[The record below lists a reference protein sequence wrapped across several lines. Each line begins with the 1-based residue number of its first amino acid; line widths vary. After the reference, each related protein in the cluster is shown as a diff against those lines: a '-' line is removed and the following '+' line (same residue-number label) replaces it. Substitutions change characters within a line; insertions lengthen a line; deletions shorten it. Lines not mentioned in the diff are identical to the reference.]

1 MVDYIF
7 SSYLFNCPGF
17 VYKPTRRLDERRT
30 KSKIKNKMSLLKVK
44 NLNISYPTRK
54 ETIVASKDV
63 EFTLERGEILGIV
76 GESGSGKST
85 IANAII
91 NLIDPPG
98 EITGGSIKIDKIELR
113 DNEEVIQKI
122 RGKKIGFVF
131 QDPQTSLNPLFKIK
145 DQLIETIQTHLDLD
159 YQEALN
165 RSIQLLEE
173 VGIDNAE
180 KRIEDY
186 PHQFSGGMRQR
197 VVIALAI
204 SCEPDLII
212 ADEPTTA
219 LDVSIQY
226 QILELLKD
234 LTQKRNLGVIIIT
247 HDMGVIAETTNKVIV
262 MRYGVIVEQG
272 DTKEL
277 LTNPK
282 STEARSLVISVPPTN
297 KKIDRFKLISPD
309 GKEITSDSKN
319 LTKKIIKTWGVRE
332 NTNQKLLE
340 LKDVTKIFDDN
351 SMASKFSFGPKKQ
364 IVDKVV
370 KAVDTVSFE
379 LFEGETLGLVG
390 ESGSGK
396 STIAKIITGLVRPTS
411 GEIFY
416 NNISLYNSKRKYQ
429 IDKSRGQIQMI
440 FQDPYSSL
448 NPRFKVRDIISEPIK
463 LFQKNINRNELIQ
476 NTHDLIDI
484 VGMTRQSLDR
494 YPHEFSGG
502 QRQRISIAR
511 ALATRPRLLVCD
523 EPTSALDVSIQA
535 QILNLLKDI
544 QDELHL
550 TMLFISHDLPV
561 IRQMCN
567 RIVVLKNGGVCE
579 TKETEDL
586 FNNPEHPY
594 TQELIRLMPKIES
607 IV

>member
-1 MVDYIF
+1 
-7 SSYLFNCPGF
+7 
-17 VYKPTRRLDERRT
+17 
-30 KSKIKNKMSLLKVK
+30 MSLLKVK

-98 EITGGSIKIDKIELR
+98 EITSGSIKIDNDELR
-113 DNEEVIQKI
+113 DNEELIQEV

-145 DQLIETIQTHLDLD
+145 DQLIETIQTHLNLD
-159 YQEALN
+159 YQDALKK
-165 RSIQLLEE
+165 SIQLLEE

-219 LDVSIQY
+219 LDVSIQH

-234 LTQKRNLGVIIIT
+234 LTKKRNLGVMIIT
-247 HDMGVIAETTNKVIV
+247 HDMGVIAETTDKVIV
-262 MRYGVIVEQG
+262 MRHGLIVEQG

-282 STEARSLVISVPPTN
+282 SNEARSLVISVPPTN

-319 LTKKIIKTWGVRE
+319 LTKNIIKTWGARE

-340 LKDVTKIFDDN
+340 LSGVTKIFDDKSLMSN
-351 SMASKFSFGPKKQ
+351 FSFGSKNETTT
-364 IVDKVV
+364 KVV
-370 KAVDTVSFE
+370 KAVDNVSFE

-396 STIAKIITGLVRPTS
+396 STIAKIITGLVRPTN

-416 NNISLYNSKRKYQ
+416 NNLSLYNSKRKYQ
-429 IDKSRGQIQMI
+429 IDKSRGQVQMI

-448 NPRFKVRDIISEPIK
+448 NPRFKVRDIISEPIR
-463 LFQKNINRNELIQ
+463 LFQKNISSSELTK
-476 NTHDLIDI
+476 NLYDLIDI
-484 VGMTRQSLDR
+484 VGMSRQSLDR

-511 ALATRPRLLVCD
+511 ALATRPRLLICD

-535 QILNLLKDI
+535 QVLNLLKDI

-550 TMLFISHDLPV
+550 AMLFISHDLPV

-567 RIVVLKNGGVCE
+567 RIVVLKNGIVCE
-579 TKETEDL
+579 TKESEEL

-607 IV
+607 II

>member
-1 MVDYIF
+1 
-7 SSYLFNCPGF
+7 
-17 VYKPTRRLDERRT
+17 LDERRF
-30 KSKIKNKMSLLKVK
+30 KSKIKKEMSLLEIK
-44 NLNISYPTRK
+44 NLNISYKTRK
-54 ETIVASKDV
+54 ETIVASSNV
-63 EFTLERGEILGIV
+63 NFTLERGEILGIV

-98 EITGGSIKIDKIELR
+98 LITGGTIKIDNKELQN
-113 DNEEVIQKI
+113 NEEIIQQI

-145 DQLIETIQTHLDLD
+145 DQLIETIQTHLNLSHD
-159 YQEALN
+159 EALKK
-165 RSIQLLEE
+165 SINLLEE
-173 VGIDNAE
+173 VGIENAT

-226 QILELLKD
+226 QILELLKE
-234 LTQKRNLGVIIIT
+234 LTKKRNLGVIIIT

-262 MRYGVIVEQG
+262 MRHGLIVEQG
-272 DTKEL
+272 NTKDL

-297 KKIDRFKLISPD
+297 KKIERFKLISPD
-309 GKEITSDSKN
+309 GSEITTSSAN
-319 LTKKIIKTWGVRE
+319 LTKNIIKTWGVRK

-340 LKDVTKIFDDN
+340 LKKITKIFDDQ
-351 SMASKFSFGPKKQ
+351 SISYTKKL
-364 IVDKVV
+364 DENAV
-370 KAVDTVSFE
+370 KAVNNVSFK

-396 STIAKIITGLVRPTS
+396 STIAKIITGLVRPS
-411 GEIFY
+411 FGELEY
-416 NNISLYNSKRKYQ
+416 NGLSLYNSRRKYQ

-448 NPRFKVRDIISEPIK
+448 NPRFKVKDIIAEPIK
-463 LFQKNINRNELIQ
+463 FFQKSITRNDLEQ
-476 NTHDLIDI
+476 NVNDLIDI
-484 VGMTRQSLDR
+484 VGMTRKSLDR

-511 ALATRPRLLVCD
+511 ALATRPRLLICD

-567 RIVVLKNGGVCE
+567 RIIVLKNGIVCE
-579 TKETEDL
+579 SNDTETLFNDPLHEYTKE
-586 FNNPEHPY
+586 
-594 TQELIRLMPKIES
+594 LIKLMPKIES
-607 IV
+607 II

>member
-1 MVDYIF
+1 
-7 SSYLFNCPGF
+7 
-17 VYKPTRRLDERRT
+17 
-30 KSKIKNKMSLLKVK
+30 MSLLEIK
-44 NLNISYPTRK
+44 NLNISYKTRK
-54 ETIVASKDV
+54 ETIVASSNV
-63 EFTLERGEILGIV
+63 NFTLERGEILGIV

-98 EITGGSIKIDKIELR
+98 QITDGTIKIDNKELQN
-113 DNEEVIQKI
+113 NEEIIQKI

-145 DQLIETIQTHLDLD
+145 DQLIETIQTHLNIS
-159 YQEALN
+159 YEEALKK
-165 RSIQLLEE
+165 SINLLQE
-173 VGIDNAE
+173 VGIENAT

-226 QILELLKD
+226 QILELLKE
-234 LTQKRNLGVIIIT
+234 LTKKRNLGVIIIT

-262 MRYGVIVEQG
+262 MRHGLIVEQG
-272 DTKEL
+272 NTKDL
-277 LTNPK
+277 LTQPK

-297 KKIDRFKLISPD
+297 KKIERFKLIGPD
-309 GKEITSDSKN
+309 GSEITSSSAN
-319 LTKKIIKTWGVRE
+319 LTKNIIKTWGVRQ

-340 LKDVTKIFDDN
+340 LKKITKIFDDQ
-351 SMASKFSFGPKKQ
+351 SITYGKK
-364 IVDKVV
+364 IDDKAV
-370 KAVDTVSFE
+370 KAVNNVSFQ

-396 STIAKIITGLVRPTS
+396 STIAKIITGLVRPS
-411 GEIFY
+411 FGELEY
-416 NNISLYNSKRKYQ
+416 NGLSLYNFKRKYQ

-448 NPRFKVRDIISEPIK
+448 NPRFKVKDIIAEPIK
-463 LFQKNINRNELIQ
+463 FFQKSITRNDLEQ
-476 NTHDLIDI
+476 NVHDLIDI
-484 VGMTRQSLDR
+484 VGMTRKSLDR

-511 ALATRPRLLVCD
+511 ALATRPRLLICD

-567 RIVVLKNGGVCE
+567 RIIVLKNGAICE
-579 TKETEDL
+579 TNETEKL
-586 FNNPEHPY
+586 FNEPAHQY
-594 TQELIRLMPKIES
+594 TKQLINLMPKIES
-607 IV
+607 LI

>member
-1 MVDYIF
+1 
-7 SSYLFNCPGF
+7 
-17 VYKPTRRLDERRT
+17 
-30 KSKIKNKMSLLKVK
+30 MSFLEVK

-98 EITGGSIKIDKIELR
+98 EITSGSIKIDNYELR
-113 DNEEVIQKI
+113 DNEELIQKF

-145 DQLIETIQTHLDLD
+145 DQLIETIQTHLNLN
-159 YQEALN
+159 YQDALKK
-165 RSIQLLEE
+165 SIKLLEE

-219 LDVSIQY
+219 LDVSIQH

-234 LTQKRNLGVIIIT
+234 LTKKRNLGVIIIT
-247 HDMGVIAETTNKVIV
+247 HDMGVIAETTDKVIV
-262 MRYGVIVEQG
+262 MRHGLIVEQG

-282 STEARSLVISVPPTN
+282 SNEARSLVISVPPTN
-297 KKIDRFKLISPD
+297 KKIDRFRLISPD

-332 NTNQKLLE
+332 KN
-340 LKDVTKIFDDN
+340 KDKKVLQLAGVTKIFDDKSLISN
-351 SMASKFSFGPKKQ
+351 FSFGSKNESTN
-364 IVDKVV
+364 IVE
-370 KAVDTVSFE
+370 KAVDNVSFE

-396 STIAKIITGLVRPTS
+396 STIAKIITGLVRPS
-411 GEIFY
+411 NGEIFY
-416 NNISLYNSKRKYQ
+416 NDISLYNSKRKYQ

-463 LFQKNINRNELIQ
+463 LFQKNINKNELTQ
-476 NTHDLIDI
+476 NLYDLIDI
-484 VGMTRQSLDR
+484 VGMSRQSLDR

-511 ALATRPRLLVCD
+511 ALATRPSLLICD

-535 QILNLLKDI
+535 QVLNLLKDI

-567 RIVVLKNGGVCE
+567 RIVVLKNGSICE
-579 TKETEDL
+579 TKESEEL
-586 FNNPEHPY
+586 FNNPEHQY
-594 TQELIRLMPKIES
+594 TKELIRLMPKIES
-607 IV
+607 II

>member
-1 MVDYIF
+1 
-7 SSYLFNCPGF
+7 
-17 VYKPTRRLDERRT
+17 
-30 KSKIKNKMSLLKVK
+30 MSFLEVK
-44 NLNISYPTRK
+44 NLDISYPTRK
-54 ETIVASKDV
+54 ETIVASKNV

-98 EITGGSIKIDKIELR
+98 EITNGSIKIDNNELR
-113 DNEEVIQKI
+113 DNEELIQKI

-145 DQLIETIQTHLDLD
+145 DQLIETIQTHLNLG
-159 YQEALN
+159 YQDALKK
-165 RSIQLLEE
+165 SIQLLKE

-234 LTQKRNLGVIIIT
+234 LTKKRNLGVIIIT

-262 MRYGVIVEQG
+262 MRDGLIVEQG

-282 STEARSLVISVPPTN
+282 SNEARSLVISVPPTN

-319 LTKKIIKTWGVRE
+319 LTKNIIKTWGIRE
-332 NTNQKLLE
+332 NKNQKLLK
-340 LKDVTKIFDDN
+340 LTDVTKIFDDRSLAIN
-351 SMASKFSFGPKKQ
+351 ISFGSKNEST
-364 IVDKVV
+364 DKVV
-370 KAVDTVSFE
+370 KAVDNVSFE

-396 STIAKIITGLVRPTS
+396 STIAKIITGLVRPTN

-416 NNISLYNSKRKYQ
+416 NNISLYNSNRKYQ

-448 NPRFKVRDIISEPIK
+448 NPRFKVRDIISEPIRF
-463 LFQKNINRNELIQ
+463 FQKNISYTEFTQ
-476 NTHDLIDI
+476 NVYDLIDI
-484 VGMTRQSLDR
+484 VGMSRQSLDR

-511 ALATRPRLLVCD
+511 ALATRPLLLICD

-567 RIVVLKNGGVCE
+567 RIVVLKNGSVCE
-579 TKETEDL
+579 TKETEEL

-594 TQELIRLMPKIES
+594 TEELIRLMPKIES
-607 IV
+607 II

>member
-1 MVDYIF
+1 
-7 SSYLFNCPGF
+7 
-17 VYKPTRRLDERRT
+17 
-30 KSKIKNKMSLLKVK
+30 
-44 NLNISYPTRK
+44 
-54 ETIVASKDV
+54 
-63 EFTLERGEILGIV
+63 
-76 GESGSGKST
+76 
-85 IANAII
+85 
-91 NLIDPPG
+91 
-98 EITGGSIKIDKIELR
+98 
-113 DNEEVIQKI
+113 
-122 RGKKIGFVF
+122 
-131 QDPQTSLNPLFKIK
+131 
-145 DQLIETIQTHLDLD
+145 
-159 YQEALN
+159 
-165 RSIQLLEE
+165 
-173 VGIDNAE
+173 
-180 KRIEDY
+180 
-186 PHQFSGGMRQR
+186 
-197 VVIALAI
+197 
-204 SCEPDLII
+204 
-212 ADEPTTA
+212 
-219 LDVSIQY
+219 
-226 QILELLKD
+226 
-234 LTQKRNLGVIIIT
+234 
-247 HDMGVIAETTNKVIV
+247 MGVIAETTNKVIV

-319 LTKKIIKTWGVRE
+319 LTKNIIKTWGVRE
-332 NTNQKLLE
+332 NKNQKLLE
-340 LKDVTKIFDDN
+340 LSEVTKIFDEQT
-351 SMASKFSFGPKKQ
+351 MASSFRFGSKNDTN
-364 IVDKVV
+364 DKAV
-370 KAVDTVSFE
+370 KAVNDVSFE
-379 LFEGETLGLVG
+379 LYEGETLGLVG

-396 STIAKIITGLVRPTS
+396 STIAKIITGLVRPTN

-416 NNISLYNSKRKYQ
+416 NNLSLYNSKRKYQ
-429 IDKSRGQIQMI
+429 IENSRGQIQMI

-448 NPRFKVRDIISEPIK
+448 NPRFKVRDIIAEPIK
-463 LFQKNINRNELIQ
+463 LFQKNISKSELIQ
-476 NTHDLIDI
+476 NTNDLIDI

-567 RIVVLKNGGVCE
+567 RIVVLKNGSVCE
-579 TKETEDL
+579 TKETENL